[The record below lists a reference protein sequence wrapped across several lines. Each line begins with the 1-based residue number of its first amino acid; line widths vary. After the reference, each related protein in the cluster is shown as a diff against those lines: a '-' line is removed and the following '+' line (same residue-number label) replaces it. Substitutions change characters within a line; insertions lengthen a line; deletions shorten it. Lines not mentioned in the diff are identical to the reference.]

1 MNKKIPIALACVS
14 LIVLGLW
21 YMYSSRQDGRGY
33 VQDPAAYAFAQFKAT
48 CIVFDAPEEA
58 ERVYKNQI
66 RGFRFQYPNDTVVC
80 ERTLLNGASTSSM
93 EISLFKKTNFNSTTG
108 NSGPDMTLHVND
120 TNIDGLPNPLVL
132 EEKEGEIAGS
142 KAIVRRVKSPACT
155 DEECPT
161 FVTYQ
166 FEYKGN
172 TFLIED
178 RVGSDT
184 VVKSFALTD

>member
-1 MNKKIPIALACVS
+1 MRKIVVLLVCIS
-14 LIVLGLW
+14 LVAFGLW
-21 YMYSSRQDGRGY
+21 YACKNRQDGEGRP
-33 VQDPAAYAFAQFKAT
+33 QDPAAYAFAQFKAT
-48 CIVFDAPEEA
+48 CTVFDAPEGA
-58 ERVYKNQI
+58 ERVYKNQTL
-66 RGFRFQYPNDTVVC
+66 GFRFQYPNDSVVC

-93 EISLFKKTNFNSTTG
+93 EISLFKKTNFNSPTG
-108 NSGPDMTLHVND
+108 NSGPDMTLHIND
-120 TNIDGLPNPLVL
+120 TNIDGLPNPTAL
-132 EEKEGEIAGS
+132 EEKEGEIASG
-142 KAIVRRVKSPACT
+142 KAIVRSVRSPACT